1 MELSAHNLPALFAQL
16 GLLTDVDDFIAAHH
30 LPKGIALADAHF
42 WNPVQAEFIRKAHD
56 EDAQWSAAVDELAAR
71 LS

>member
-1 MELSAHNLPALFAQL
+1 MELSAHNVQALLAQL
-16 GLLTDVDDFIAAHH
+16 GISTDVDEFIARHQ
-30 LPKGIALADAHF
+30 LPKGLALGDAHF
-42 WNPVQAEFIRKAHD
+42 WNSAQAEFIRKAHD

>member
-1 MELSAHNLPALFAQL
+1 MELSAHNLQALLIQL
-16 GLLTDVDDFIAAHH
+16 GVFADVDDFIASHR
-30 LPKGIALADAHF
+30 LPKGLALGDAHF

>member
-1 MELSAHNLPALFAQL
+1 MEIGIHNVQALLVQL
-16 GLLTDVDDFIAAHH
+16 GVLEHVDDFIATHH
-30 LPKGIALADAHF
+30 LPKGLALGDAHF

>member
-1 MELSAHNLPALFAQL
+1 MELSAHNVQALLVQL
-16 GLLTDVDDFIAAHH
+16 GLLMDVDDFIATHH

-42 WNPVQAEFIRKAHD
+42 WKPAQAEFIRRAQE

>member
-1 MELSAHNLPALFAQL
+1 MEIGVYNLQALLVQL
-16 GLLTDVDDFIAAHH
+16 GVFENIDDFIASHP
-30 LPKGIALADAHF
+30 LPQGLALGDAPF
-42 WNPVQAEFIRKAHD
+42 WKPAQAEFIRKAHD

>member
-1 MELSAHNLPALFAQL
+1 MELSAHNVQALLVQL
-16 GLLTDVDDFIAAHH
+16 GLLTDVDDFIATHH

-42 WNPVQAEFIRKAHD
+42 WNPVQAEFIRRAQE